1 MARSLLVCMLL
12 FYILGVAVVEGF
24 AMIVN
29 SS

>member
-1 MARSLLVCMLL
+1 MARGLLLCMLL
-12 FYILGVAVVEGF
+12 FHILGVAVVEGF